1 MKRELMKQMNEL
13 LANRSP
19 FGIQTEGRLLTYERA
34 EQAYYEALMLLW
46 SEFPRGFIDMPLFM
60 WKYQGLTITEARQ
73 LCHHKEYALCRIWD
87 VDDKERRTLLRQILQ
102 VLLRVTEVDFD
113 ETAYQT
119 ALTSLDIWLVKN
131 QVAERTE
138 NGAIVS
144 FVKR

>member
-1 MKRELMKQMNEL
+1 M
-13 LANRSP
+13 
-19 FGIQTEGRLLTYERA
+19 
-34 EQAYYEALMLLW
+34 
-46 SEFPRGFIDMPLFM
+46 
-60 WKYQGLTITEARQ
+60 
-73 LCHHKEYALCRIWD
+73 
-87 VDDKERRTLLRQILQ
+87 
-102 VLLRVTEVDFD
+102 TEVDFD

>member
-1 MKRELMKQMNEL
+1 MKKELKKQVNEM
-13 LANRSP
+13 LAKSSP
-19 FGIQTEGRLLTYERA
+19 FGILTEGRLLTYERV
-34 EQAYYEALMLLW
+34 EQAYYEVLMLLW

-87 VDDKERRTLLRQILQ
+87 ADDKERRTLLRQILQ

-138 NGAIVS
+138 NGAMVS
-144 FVKR
+144 FIRK